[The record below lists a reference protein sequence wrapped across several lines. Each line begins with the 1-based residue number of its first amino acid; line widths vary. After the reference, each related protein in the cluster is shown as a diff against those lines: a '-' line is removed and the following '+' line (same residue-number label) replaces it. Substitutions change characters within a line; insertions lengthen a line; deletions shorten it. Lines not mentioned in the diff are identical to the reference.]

1 MSVSS
6 KPGDLVVV
14 EVAEVVGQRV
24 GDGAREVGRVPRGLA
39 PLDVGERR
47 RNDGARRPAR
57 GRRLLSA
64 QAEHG
69 LRDTGQAAVDL
80 GAQLRVPPV
89 EHLLAGLALV
99 ALGFPGRERRLPG
112 EPDQLQR
119 VRRASE
125 SRLER
130 RGQLRALGRDLAPPG
145 AEQVH
150 RRVGH
155 ADDLAGLPVGPRHG
169 EHAERARQPR
179 RQHALPDRRRSRPPT
194 AQAAPVERPP
204 HPIGALDAV
213 EDRVVDVQVRVVLAR
228 VVLEER
234 RDGPVVR
241 VDVAA
246 AGAAVMAGAGVAAA
260 VGQVAERGVVARPDR
275 VLDGLAVRG
284 PRGRRL
290 LVTRGTRLDLAGL
303 ERRVQHRDRLGDV
316 ERHVGERDVPP
327 RLLSRGE
334 PQLGPAFGGR
344 VRLGVQHPGVQLV
357 LGGVPASGMSE
368 GGRLVPA
375 RRVAEP
381 LVARVDEPLVQRGHV
396 LVVDEP
402 AQPERLGAAPGPA
415 ARRLARGDG
424 AGVVVLA
431 PGRDGVEQVGR
442 RVPGGDRQ
450 HGGLPTAAGGGA
462 PHHRIGMQRCV
473 SLLFLLVVLRSCG
486 RSRFWC
492 WVIAASWWS
501 RLGVRGGVLRVA
513 CGVP

>member
-1 MSVSS
+1 M
-6 KPGDLVVV
+6 
-14 EVAEVVGQRV
+14 VGQRV
-24 GDGAREVGRVPRGLA
+24 GDRAGEVRRVPRGLA

-47 RNDGARRPAR
+47 RDDRARRPAR
-57 GRRLLSA
+57 GRRLLPA

-69 LRDTGQAAVDL
+69 LRDAGQAAVDL
-80 GAQLRVPPV
+80 GAELGVPAV
-89 EHLLAGLALV
+89 EHLLAGLAVV
-99 ALGFPGRERRLPG
+99 ALGLARRERRLPG
-112 EPDQLQR
+112 EADQLQR
-119 VRRASE
+119 VRRAAE
-125 SRLER
+125 PRLER
-130 RGQLRALGRDLAPPG
+130 RGQLRALGRDLAAPG

-155 ADDLAGLPVGPRHG
+155 ADDLARLPVGPGHG
-169 EHAERARQPR
+169 QHAERARQPR
-179 RQHALPDRRRSRPPT
+179 RHHALADRRRGGPPA
-194 AQAAPVERPP
+194 AQAAPVERAP
-204 HPIGALDAV
+204 HPVRPLDAV
-213 EDRVVDVQVRVVLAR
+213 EHRVVDVQVRVVLAG

-234 RDGPVVR
+234 RDGPAVR

-246 AGAAVMAGAGVAAA
+246 PGAAVVAGARVAAL

-284 PRGRRL
+284 PRGGRL
-290 LVTRGTRLDLAGL
+290 LVARGARLHLAGL

-327 RLLSRGE
+327 RLLARGE

-344 VRLGVQHPGVQLV
+344 VRLGVQHPVVQLV
-357 LGGVPASGMSE
+357 LGGVPASGVSE

-402 AQPERLGAAPGPA
+402 AQPEGLGAAAGPA

-431 PGRDGVEQVGR
+431 AGGHGVEQVGR

-450 HGGLPTAAGGGA
+450 HGGLPTAAAGGA

-473 SLLFLLVVLRSCG
+473 SLLFLLVVLRLCS

-492 WVIAASWWS
+492 WVIAASWCS
-501 RLGVRGGVLRVA
+501 RLGVRGGVLRVG
-513 CGVP
+513 CGVL